1 MTRVDDISRVDE
13 SSIEIHEVFLSGS
26 RYRAVPPLHFD
37 VTFDRRDLLYDL
49 TGDFG
54 ITLSAESRS
63 QLADSL
69 TETLE
74 MLWTEYAQENP
85 ETLSCK
91 ARELR
96 RDLLDRF
103 PDVHGS

>member
-13 SSIEIHEVFLSGS
+13 SSIEIHEVPLSGS
-26 RYRAVPPLHFD
+26 RYRAVPPLRFD

-63 QLADSL
+63 QLTDAL

-85 ETLSCK
+85 ETLSRK

-96 RDLLDRF
+96 RELLDRF
-103 PDVHGS
+103 PDVHGA